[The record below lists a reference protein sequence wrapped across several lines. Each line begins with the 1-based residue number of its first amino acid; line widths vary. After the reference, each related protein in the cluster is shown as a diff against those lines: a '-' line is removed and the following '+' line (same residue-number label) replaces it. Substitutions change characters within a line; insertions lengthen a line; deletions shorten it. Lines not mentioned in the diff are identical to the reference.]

1 MSDWETYYTGGD
13 GNSASAAAEDDDWN
27 PDAGVDSDDWDPDEG
42 NADSDDWNP
51 DESGGQS
58 APLQKDDSDDWDPD
72 GGGRGNDESDDWDP
86 DEGGNRRDLP
96 TDNDSNNNNNIDD
109 EGAIGGGFWDNYFG
123 DESAAGIKSEDDAI
137 HDENEITQAHP
148 SNSAV
153 KQQNEDDDSWR
164 EADNHDD
171 IESFYEEASKRK
183 RPLSPQSPHSHRSSH
198 ISLSQQSHGGLS
210 QHSNLSAAELSRLE
224 EDLLSETSHREE
236 EMKRQSEKTKQRD
249 RLRRGVKRPRKKLSE
264 EQKEHQKAY
273 SHVKYQKHI
282 ELSEELD
289 VGGSF
294 AYLAKKKLEEGDEQ
308 KRLKKLA
315 WERERHRRT
324 EIGKPVKGEEQK
336 IASSKQDSH
345 SLQGSRSSVSKWS
358 ADGHAA
364 LPASEAKTLPF
375 FVYCKRPRS
384 CSTSNVDQDE
394 SDDSLGSGDE
404 FDKNATYKKK
414 KKKAKHQLLMIE
426 DNGVQ
431 LEGMDI
437 VSKYTP
443 KTTRKRSQKS
453 KSLLISGSFPLHSN
467 RSKRR
472 QGTCLGSDQIV
483 WSQGRNAKRL
493 WARMIA
499 SSGIDI
505 IPDRP
510 YFTRKEA
517 KNDHAD
523 EDAKDNDSSSSS
535 QSLNDIYQASN
546 NGLALLASTAVSQA
560 KIGTKGDHMSE
571 TNQRTINNKHL
582 LRLTRQIHELPRT
595 THRHYFISSL
605 VHEMGKNRYLWEEN
619 LRKWVEKDGYFTQKK
634 HCAIKYFL
642 GVDGD
647 ITSGPKSTFYELNT
661 HPQKFVA
668 NSRKFRYLLLGRF
681 LRWVQKMQSITNDN
695 PKDESSD
702 DEMEIFDPMADIS
715 DDDINFNSNSNI
727 DSYNIVVT
735 LSYFTDQLSLAKK
748 RYEHLQQQHASSR
761 KDILSLS
768 QDIRRWNQLIST
780 YLSMAN
786 SESQPIIGAFVK
798 SNEIQYYLSLFK
810 AIVAQHSYV
819 ANGSCLGFDSR
830 KEENKDNSDS
840 DSDMESESLCAVAM
854 KKNELLQIDLAAKEI
869 FRGTRGHVNNLGLK
883 VFAPMHLTIG
893 VSTITEF
900 LPAVV
905 TEILSRQTYSGMT
918 GDETP
923 FDLIRLMLVQLEES
937 GSLVSKGSVWN
948 DRTERPVVDEGLKE
962 AMQSAMVIFRH
973 CKETYPKNVQYWSW
987 YVAASLG
994 ILCIASGTS
1003 LSNKSSPTKRK
1014 RKQLP
1019 CFFEARA
1026 EASRAVDDFVQ
1037 IAKRE
1042 GCPMFYFGLTSLLEW
1057 RRAVIL
1063 LHRHSLFSSANRL
1076 HAYTTLQWAVASRSK
1091 VSLSRVQSLYDN
1103 KKIPLDTLL
1112 DVLAGL
1118 VEQNCCEISNWSKL
1132 VAALGGVGSAMDASC
1147 NEEREEGVW
1156 WWGKSRASD
1165 WESKFFAVSESNA
1178 ATSNDFISAV
1188 LDAGSSTH
1196 WKSVDR
1202 SQIILPQASD
1212 EGIQL
1217 PDDPQDCMD
1226 WLYDDEEGDNDTDI
1240 DLSYE
1245 HLLPRKPT
1253 SNVEL
1258 SSADQLEM
1266 RSKITNKQM
1275 RVLCMKI
1282 VVACHLLGVWHPFV
1296 SNSIW
1301 WLSVKALWSNQ
1312 SAAQSLRWLALHGLD
1327 IRAFIRS
1334 RGSPNSNP

>member
-13 GNSASAAAEDDDWN
+13 GNSAAAEDDDWN

-51 DESGGQS
+51 DEGGGQS
-58 APLQKDDSDDWDPD
+58 ESLQKDDSDDWDPD

-96 TDNDSNNNNNIDD
+96 PDNDFKDNNIDD
-109 EGAIGGGFWDNYFG
+109 DGAIGGGFWDNYFG
-123 DESAAGIKSEDDAI
+123 DESAAGIKSEDDVI

-153 KQQNEDDDSWR
+153 KQQNEGDSWG

-183 RPLSPQSPHSHRSSH
+183 QPLSPQSPHSHHSSH

-249 RLRRGVKRPRKKLSE
+249 RLRRGEKRPRKKLSE

-282 ELSEELD
+282 ELNEEID

-308 KRLKKLA
+308 KRLKKMA

-324 EIGKPVKGEEQK
+324 ETGKPVKGEEQK

-364 LPASEAKTLPF
+364 LPVSEAKSLPF

-384 CSTSNVDQDE
+384 CSTSHVDQDE
-394 SDDSLGSGDE
+394 SEGSLGSGDE
-404 FDKNATYKKK
+404 SDKNATPKK

-443 KTTRKRSQKS
+443 KTTRKRSQKT
-453 KSLLISGSFPLHSN
+453 KSLLISGSFPLQFN
-467 RSKRR
+467 RLKRR
-472 QGTCLGSDQIV
+472 QGTSLGSDQMV

-505 IPDRP
+505 M
-510 YFTRKEA
+510 KEA
-517 KNDHAD
+517 KNDYAD

-535 QSLNDIYQASN
+535 QSLNDIYQASD

-560 KIGTKGDHMSE
+560 NIGMKGNHMSE
-571 TNQRTINNKHL
+571 TNQRTIDNKHI

-595 THRHYFISSL
+595 THRQYFISSL
-605 VHEMGKNRYLWEEN
+605 VHEMGKNRYIWEEN

-634 HCAIKYFL
+634 QCAIKYFL

-661 HPQKFVA
+661 HPQKIVA

-681 LRWVQKMQSITNDN
+681 LRWVQKKQSATNDN
-695 PKDESSD
+695 PKDEASD

-715 DDDINFNSNSNI
+715 DDDINIISSSNI

-735 LSYFTDQLSLAKK
+735 LSYFTDQLCLAKK
-748 RYEHLQQQHASSR
+748 RYEHLQQQQTSSR
-761 KDILSLS
+761 KDTLSAS
-768 QDIRRWNQLIST
+768 QDILKWHQLIST

-786 SESQPIIGAFVK
+786 RESQPIIGAFVK
-798 SNEIQYYLSLFK
+798 SNKIQYYLSLFK

-819 ANGSCLGFDSR
+819 ANGSCLGIDSR
-830 KEENKDNSDS
+830 KEEDKDDSDS
-840 DSDMESESLCAVAM
+840 DSDMESESHRAVATE
-854 KKNELLQIDLAAKEI
+854 KKELLQIDLAAKEI

-937 GSLVSKGSVWN
+937 GSLVSEGTVWN
-948 DRTERPVVDEGLKE
+948 DKTERPVVDEGLIE
-962 AMQSAMVIFRH
+962 AMRSAMVIFRH
-973 CKETYPKNVQYWSW
+973 CKEIDPKNVQSWSW

-1003 LSNKSSPTKRK
+1003 LSNKLSPIKWK

-1019 CFFEARA
+1019 CFIEARA
-1026 EASRAVDDFVQ
+1026 EASLAVDDFVQ

-1042 GCPMFYFGLTSLLEW
+1042 GCPMFYFGLTSMLEW

-1063 LHRHSLFSSANRL
+1063 LHRHSLFSSVNRL

-1103 KKIPLDTLL
+1103 KKIPLDALL

-1118 VEQNCCEISNWSKL
+1118 VEQNCCEISNWAML

-1147 NEEREEGVW
+1147 IEEREEGVR

-1165 WESKFFAVSESNA
+1165 WESKFFAVSESNT

-1188 LDAGSSTH
+1188 LDADSSTH

-1212 EGIQL
+1212 EGVQI

-1245 HLLPRKPT
+1245 HLLPGKPT
-1253 SNVEL
+1253 SSDAVL
-1258 SSADQLEM
+1258 SSADHLEM

-1275 RVLCMKI
+1275 RALCMKI

-1312 SAAQSLRWLALHGLD
+1312 SACESLRWLALHGLN

-1334 RGSPNSNP
+1334 RGSSNSNP